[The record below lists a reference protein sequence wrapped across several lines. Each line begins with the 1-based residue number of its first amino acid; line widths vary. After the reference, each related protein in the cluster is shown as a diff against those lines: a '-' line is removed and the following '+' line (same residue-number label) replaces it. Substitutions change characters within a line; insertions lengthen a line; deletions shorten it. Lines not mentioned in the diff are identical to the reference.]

1 MPLPVKQVA
10 IGGDLVEI
18 FEMPVNDIEGRRMLA
33 EANKDERVHHPGR
46 TRP

>member
-1 MPLPVKQVA
+1 MPLLVMQAA
-10 IGGDLVEI
+10 IGGELVEI

-33 EANKDERVHHPGR
+33 EANKDERVHYPSR

>member
-1 MPLPVKQVA
+1 MPLRVMQA
-10 IGGDLVEI
+10 TIGDLVEI

-33 EANKDERVHHPGR
+33 EANKNERVHYPGR